1 MITWPLG
8 GHYSCAA
15 APSFHMRE
23 SPRRNTSSS
32 CRRAIASKLSLTVA
46 LKRGV
51 SLLLLL
57 HKVQRNLLS
66 QFLSLQPSPLSKIE
80 TRASAEQPQWLL
92 QTKSSLVALTKAPP
106 AHASLSSTRPASL
119 SRSIKRSLPRSTP
132 IPGKHSPRPTT
143 LTYSIPNRLQLA

>member
-8 GHYSCAA
+8 GHSSCAA

-23 SPRRNTSSS
+23 SPRGLWSRC
-32 CRRAIASKLSLTVA
+32 CRGAIASKLSLTVA
-46 LKRGV
+46 LKRGA

-92 QTKSSLVALTKAPP
+92 QRKSSLVALTKAPP
-106 AHASLSSTRPASL
+106 ARASLSSTRPASL
-119 SRSIKRSLPRSTP
+119 SRSTKRSLPRYIP
-132 IPGKHSPRPTT
+132 IPGKHSPRPIT
-143 LTYSIPNRLQLA
+143 LTYLVPNRLQLA